1 MPKTPPKSDTQPK
14 PEKSER
20 RRPADAAEEVAP
32 GILRIMLPI
41 ELPGLGHV
49 NCYALEDKGGIAL
62 IDPGLA
68 DGVSHQVLTERLADA
83 GLDIARVHTAVAT
96 HSHFDHFGGIAR
108 LRALETAQP
117 VAVYAHA
124 TFGAVWREAY
134 DELLS
139 GPESEDSAS
148 LDTRTDDEVHNYLLE
163 LAGSLRR
170 ETPWGT
176 KTDGFPVELIR
187 AWSEGI
193 NPIDTLRPPE
203 VTHPLHDGD
212 TIELGGKPWTAMHTP
227 GHADDHVCLW
237 NGELGVMFGG
247 DHLLPNITPH
257 ISGFS
262 TFTDP
267 LGEFF
272 ESLERVAG
280 VEGIHLVLPAHGD
293 PFGDPSGRCEAIA
306 DHHHGRL
313 DRLRE
318 IGAEI
323 GNQPVEGYMKLL
335 FRERSWGMMAASET
349 YAHLE
354 WLRLHSNAKRTTE
367 GKSPHYHL

>member
-1 MPKTPPKSDTQPK
+1 MSDEASAADTSK
-14 PEKSER
+14 PQKSER
-20 RRPADAAEEVAP
+20 RTPSGEAEEVAP

-49 NCYALEDKGGIAL
+49 NCYALEDERGIAL

-68 DGVSHQVLTERLADA
+68 DGVSHQVLTDCLADA
-83 GLDIARVHTAVAT
+83 GLDITRVHTAVAT

-108 LRALETAQP
+108 LRKLDTAQP

-124 TFGAVWREAY
+124 TFGKVWRDAY
-134 DELLS
+134 DELLA
-139 GPESEDSAS
+139 GQGEDSAS
-148 LDTRTDDEVHNYLLE
+148 LETRSDEEVHDYLLE

-170 ETPWGT
+170 DTPWGT

-187 AWSEGI
+187 SWSDGI
-193 NPIDTLRPPE
+193 NPIDTLRPPD
-203 VTHPLHDGD
+203 VTHPVHDGD
-212 TIELGGKPWTAMHTP
+212 TIMLGGRPWTAMHTP
-227 GHADDHVCLW
+227 GHADDHLCLW

-262 TFTDP
+262 AYEDP

-272 ESLERVAG
+272 ASLERVGLLDEVNLA
-280 VEGIHLVLPAHGD
+280 LPAHGD
-293 PFGDPSGRCEAIA
+293 PFGDPSGRSAAIA

-313 DRLRE
+313 DRIRE
-318 IGAEI
+318 IGDEI
-323 GNQPVEGYMKLL
+323 GNQPVDEYMKLL

-354 WLRLHSNAKRTTE
+354 WLRLHSSAKRTDE
-367 GKSPHYHL
+367 GSTPHYRL